1 MPRKTASQNPFVI
14 SGPIPRECFCDRE
27 RESEDLIR
35 LLSNGNNVVLLSDR
49 RMGKTSLVDFCFA
62 DERIRGNFL
71 TASIDILPATSLEE
85 MATILADGIV
95 RAVAPLGKRAVT
107 AFLQELKSLEG
118 TVEFDPRTGLP
129 SFSLGFSSWKKPEA
143 SLQEIFLFL
152 ESQKRP
158 CLIAIDEF
166 QQVANFEEKNAEALL
181 RSLVQKTSGC
191 NFVFAGSRRHL
202 IQEMF
207 LTYARPFYQSA
218 SMIELKPIP
227 ASVYA
232 TFAGKMFEK
241 HGKTVDE
248 DAVAR
253 LSEELGGN
261 TFCLQSV
268 MNAAFSMTKKGAFCG
283 GPAIEAALQG
293 KVSEK
298 LFSYR
303 EILSRL
309 SLSQKALLFAVAR
322 EKEAG
327 QTTSA
332 AFIEKHRLRSA
343 SAVQAARKKLLQMD
357 LITESEGRYRMTDK
371 FFEYAVRHSLFGVLG
386 G

>member
-1 MPRKTASQNPFVI
+1 
-14 SGPIPRECFCDRE
+14 
-27 RESEDLIR
+27 
-35 LLSNGNNVVLLSDR
+35 
-49 RMGKTSLVDFCFA
+49 
-62 DERIRGNFL
+62 
-71 TASIDILPATSLEE
+71 
-85 MATILADGIV
+85 
-95 RAVAPLGKRAVT
+95 
-107 AFLQELKSLEG
+107 
-118 TVEFDPRTGLP
+118 
-129 SFSLGFSSWKKPEA
+129 
-143 SLQEIFLFL
+143 
-152 ESQKRP
+152 
-158 CLIAIDEF
+158 
-166 QQVANFEEKNAEALL
+166 
-181 RSLVQKTSGC
+181 
-191 NFVFAGSRRHL
+191 
-202 IQEMF
+202 
-207 LTYARPFYQSA
+207 
-218 SMIELKPIP
+218 MIELKPIP
-227 ASVYA
+227 SSVYA
-232 TFAGKMFEK
+232 SFAGKMFEK

-268 MNAAFSMTKKGAFCG
+268 MNAAFSMTKKGAFCS
-283 GPAIEAALQG
+283 GPAIETALQG

-309 SLSQKALLFAVAR
+309 SLSQKAFLFAVAR

-371 FFEYAVRHSLFGVLG
+371 FFECAVRSSLFGASRT
-386 G
+386 